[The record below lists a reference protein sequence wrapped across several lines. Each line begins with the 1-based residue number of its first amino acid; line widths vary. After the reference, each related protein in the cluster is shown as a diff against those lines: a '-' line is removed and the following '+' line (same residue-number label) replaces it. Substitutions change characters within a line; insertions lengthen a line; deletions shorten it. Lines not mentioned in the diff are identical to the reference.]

1 MTKKELRLICRD
13 LRYSLTEDQRLDY
26 NKQIRRILMK
36 HLESGQ
42 HVAIFLPITKFHE
55 IDLLPLLD
63 CDHIHWYAP
72 KSFFSERRLEF
83 LPVNKAS
90 RFEASEKGIPEPEGN
105 NFIDP
110 QILDV
115 VVLPMLI
122 SDESGYRVG
131 YGKGF
136 YDNFLK
142 RCKPECKRIG
152 VNYFTPVEKISDVDI
167 HDEPI
172 HFCVCPEII

>member
-1 MTKKELRLICRD
+1 MTKKELRLICKD
-13 LRYSLTEDQRLDY
+13 LRYALSQTKRMDY
-26 NKQIRRILMK
+26 DGQIRKLLLK
-36 HLESGQ
+36 QLEGAK
-42 HVAIFLPITKFHE
+42 HVALFLPIEKFRE
-55 IDLLPLLD
+55 IDLRPLLD
-63 CDHIHWYAP
+63 IKEIAWYAP
-72 KSFFSERRLEF
+72 QSFFDERRMEFIPVHIDSKFELSENGILE
-83 LPVNKAS
+83 PP
-90 RFEASEKGIPEPEGN
+90 GD

-142 RCKPECKRIG
+142 RCKPNCKRIG
-152 VNYFTPVEKISDVDI
+152 VNYFTPVEKISDVDF

-172 HFCVCPEII
+172 HFCVCPEQI

>member
-1 MTKKELRLICRD
+1 MTKKELRLICKD
-13 LRYSLTEDQRLDY
+13 LRYSLSEEQRRNYDV
-26 NKQIRRILMK
+26 QIRSSLMQQ
-36 HLESGQ
+36 LAGQ
-42 HVAIFLPITKFHE
+42 KHVAIFLPIQKFRE
-55 IDLLPLLD
+55 IDLTPLL
-63 CDHIHWYAP
+63 IHDEFQWYAP
-72 KSFFSERRLEF
+72 KSFFEDRRMEF
-83 LPVNKAS
+83 VQVDQNSTFPISAQ
-90 RFEASEKGIPEPEGN
+90 GIPEPLGDQ
-105 NFIDP
+105 FIDP
-110 QILDV
+110 EILDV

-142 RCKPECKRIG
+142 RCRPECKRIG

-172 HFCVCPEII
+172 HFCVCPEVI